1 MSLAQLA
8 QLKCRQSNVNP
19 IIIRG
24 WILRQPT
31 QISLIPCKANPS
43 PFCQSR
49 VKSLPISSQSEDNC
63 THNLG
68 TSLLYGSTTGL
79 DGGQFCARGLDQ
91 WNSNRTTPLPIQC
104 CSTNTQPNHQYTATI
119 TPMNLRQLHRYFRT
133 IYNLAFLWQCL
144 EGGSI
149 HEMPLQHQ
157 SFFHSASL
165 PST

>member
-24 WILRQPT
+24 WILRQAT

-91 WNSNRTTPLPIQC
+91 LNSNRTTPLPTQC
-104 CSTNTQPNHQYTATI
+104 CSTNTQPNHQYQVNRRTIVLLTWEQVYCWDWLLVSSEDDFSVI
-119 TPMNLRQLHRYFRT
+119 TPPFQ
-133 IYNLAFLWQCL
+133 
-144 EGGSI
+144 
-149 HEMPLQHQ
+149 
-157 SFFHSASL
+157 
-165 PST
+165 

>member
-24 WILRQPT
+24 WILRQAT
-31 QISLIPCKANPS
+31 QLSLIPYKANPS

-63 THNLG
+63 PHHLG

-91 WNSNRTTPLPIQC
+91 WNSNRTTPLPTQC
-104 CSTNTQPNHQYTATI
+104 CSTNTQPNHQYQVNRRTIVLLTWEQVYCWDWLLVSSEDDFSVI
-119 TPMNLRQLHRYFRT
+119 TPPFQ
-133 IYNLAFLWQCL
+133 
-144 EGGSI
+144 
-149 HEMPLQHQ
+149 
-157 SFFHSASL
+157 
-165 PST
+165 